1 MLDENSLLAVE
12 RQRFIR
18 DILEREG
25 VVRNAEL
32 KELLKVSAVTIRSD
46 LRELENAGIC
56 EVIWGGAIYKRP
68 IPEIEYVG
76 RLSERSNVNPEPKRR
91 IGARAAQLIEEGQT
105 IIVDAGS
112 TTIELIHHLP
122 RNLEYLRIVTAALN
136 VATAASQFPYIE
148 LVMTGGILRH
158 LTHSLIGPEVMR
170 SLAMFNADWVFLAS
184 EGCDLEHGLTAS
196 NLLEVEVKRAMLQ
209 RAERSV
215 LMVDSSKFGKVL
227 PLNVAPIQQTN
238 KIITDTEIE
247 REYLKA
253 LEQLGL
259 EVLTV

>member
-46 LRELENAGIC
+46 LRELENSGIC
-56 EVIWGGAIYKRP
+56 EVIWGGAVYKRP

-76 RLSERSNVNPEPKRR
+76 RLSERSQINPEPKRR

-122 RNLEYLRIVTAALN
+122 RNLEYLRVVTAALN
-136 VATAASQFPYIE
+136 IATAASQFPYIE

-158 LTHSLIGPEVMR
+158 LTHSLIGLQVLR
-170 SLAMFNADWVFLAS
+170 SLEMFNADWVFLAS

-209 RAERSV
+209 RAERCV
-215 LMVDSSKFGKVL
+215 LMVDSSKFGKVM
-227 PLNVAPIQQTN
+227 PLNVAPIEQAS
-238 KIITDTEIE
+238 IVITDTDLDSGYLQALKQAGIE
-247 REYLKA
+247 
-253 LEQLGL
+253 
-259 EVLTV
+259 VITV